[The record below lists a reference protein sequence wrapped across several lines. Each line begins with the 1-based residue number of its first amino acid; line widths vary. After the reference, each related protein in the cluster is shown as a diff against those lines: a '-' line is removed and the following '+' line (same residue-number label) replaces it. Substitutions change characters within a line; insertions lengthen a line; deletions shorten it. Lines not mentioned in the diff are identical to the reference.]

1 MSKHQ
6 VYVVGGAVRNVLLG
20 RPVKDMDYVVVGATP
35 KEMLA
40 AGYVQVGA
48 DFPVFLKDGDEYALA
63 RTERKSGKGYHGFV
77 ADANPE
83 ITLHQDLERRDLTVN
98 AMAVHVDEW
107 AMFVHSVNTGG
118 PESGY
123 VYLEDP
129 LGGAE
134 DLKNFVARPCRFETF
149 IEDPL
154 RLVRA
159 ARFTATYNLVWS
171 NQMIAAAQY
180 IIKSGELR
188 DLSQE
193 RYFAEIEKV
202 LKDAPTDDRIR
213 EFSLRLIQF
222 KLFDAN
228 FYWSH
233 GTRAAIADMATNAFD
248 RSQRTS
254 MGAKLNALCPQYTED
269 AYATRFKFSN
279 ALIDQID
286 FTHSVL
292 NTAAMMAANE
302 DDMPLGSANTL
313 LAGVYES
320 IATGKTGIDMDFVAD
335 MAGDYEDVKLV
346 SKWLPMVEQVYKE
359 VCFATVKPT
368 LEADTPKRMYSTY
381 IHVARLKRISEL
393 LNAG

>member
-1 MSKHQ
+1 MSKHE

-35 KEMLA
+35 EEMLA
-40 AGYVQVGA
+40 AGYEQVGA
-48 DFPVFLKDGDEYALA
+48 DFPVFLKNGDEYALA

-98 AMAVHVDEW
+98 AMAVHVGAWDK
-107 AMFVHSVNTGG
+107 FVAAVSANGPDGG
-118 PESGY
+118 Y
-123 VYLEDP
+123 HFLEDP
-129 LGGAE
+129 LNGAE

-159 ARFTATYNLVWS
+159 ARFTATYHLVWS

-188 DLSQE
+188 ELSQE

-202 LKDAPTDDRIR
+202 LKDASTDGAIR

-228 FYWSH
+228 FYYSFDAKSAIVKM
-233 GTRAAIADMATNAFD
+233 TTAAFE
-248 RSQRTS
+248 RSDRTS
-254 MGAKLNALCPQYTED
+254 RGAKLNALCPQGIED
-269 AYATRFKFSN
+269 FYATRFKFSGLL
-279 ALIDQID
+279 ADQID
-286 FTHSVL
+286 FTHLVL
-292 NTAAMMAANE
+292 TAADVMAAK
-302 DDMPLGSANTL
+302 DSKMPLGMATDW
-313 LAGVYES
+313 LARVHDA
-320 IATGKTGIDMDFVAD
+320 IRHGKNGIDLAFVED
-335 MAGDYEDVKLV
+335 MAHDFEDVKLV
-346 SKWLPMVEQVYKE
+346 LKWLPVVEQVYKD
-359 VCFATVKPT
+359 VCFATVKMAP
-368 LEADTPKRMYSTY
+368 DTPKHMYGVE
-381 IHVARLKRISEL
+381 INVARLQKLNDL
-393 LNAG
+393 LNAE